1 MSKQNVDA
9 DLLLFIF
16 GIALGLIFALF
27 ISVAANIKFGRT
39 IVKDDK
45 ICISGCKY
53 RVISIDDLNRDEED
67 GTPFTIK
74 LNVNK
79 L

>member
-1 MSKQNVDA
+1 MSKKNVDA
-9 DLLLFIF
+9 DLWLFIF
-16 GIALGLIFALF
+16 GIVLGLTFALF
-27 ISVAANIKFGRT
+27 ISLAIGAKYGQT

>member
-9 DLLLFIF
+9 DLWLLMF
-16 GIALGLIFALF
+16 GIALGLMFALF
-27 ISVAANIKFGRT
+27 LSIIVNVKFGQT

-74 LNVNK
+74 INVNK